1 MQGLYG
7 FAGAVRPLVL
17 GTSAVPY
24 SGTMTGIHATRALR
38 GAVFTALAVPLA
50 AFGQVAITG
59 RALPLTL
66 VAVASAAVFL
76 LAVLLDGARRRF
88 LLLSAVLVPVEL
100 LLNTAFNL
108 GQDACARPARSV
120 DLLVCGGDSV
130 GTSDLF
136 AQWTHNSAGALRL
149 LVLAVHLV
157 LALAAAAWLRLA
169 DAALDGLADARRAL
183 ATALPGPWRALLLA
197 VRACCPA
204 ALLPSTGVEPAPR
217 RPQDV
222 AHCPA
227 PRRGPPQPA
236 FAC

>member
-1 MQGLYG
+1 M
-7 FAGAVRPLVL
+7 P
-17 GTSAVPY
+17 GTFGVAY
-24 SGTMTGIHATRALR
+24 SGAMTGIHATRALR

-50 AFGQVAITG
+50 AFGQVVITG

-66 VAVASAAVFL
+66 VAAACLAVFL

-108 GQDACARPARSV
+108 GQDACSRPMRGV
-120 DLLVCGGDSV
+120 DLLVCGGDRV
-130 GTSDLF
+130 GGSELF
-136 AQWTHNSAGALRL
+136 AQWTHNSAGQLRL
-149 LVLAVHLV
+149 LVLGVHLA

-169 DAALDGLADARRAL
+169 DAALDGVGEALRTVARV
-183 ATALPGPWRALLLA
+183 LPRRWRSLLLA
-197 VRACCPA
+197 ARPACPA
-204 ALLPSTGVEPAPR
+204 ALLPRAGAEPAPR
-217 RPQDV
+217 RPQDAV
-222 AHCPA
+222 HTPA